1 MATSLKDP
9 GGVAVDASYIYF
21 AEQGTSGA
29 PNFRHDGL
37 ISRVPVGGGAKAAL
51 ATGEYHPFGVTIDA
65 TNIYWTSKDDNA
77 GSVGSIR
84 SMPLG
89 GGAVT
94 TLSASFTSEDNPHFV
109 AVDASNVYW
118 TTATTVKKVP
128 IGGGAA
134 TTLASGVNNAYG
146 IALDA
151 TTVYFTEYAGN
162 LVSSVPKAGG
172 AKTVIASGLN
182 GPYGVAVSGTTI
194 FWAEL
199 LGGKLMK
206 QSLLGGAA
214 TQLGDGAP
222 ALLALNA
229 TNVYWTNY
237 QAATGRVK
245 RVPQA
250 GGAQVL
256 YTKTADRPF
265 GLALDSTYMYFGEL
279 GGSVGNGTIQRGVQ

>member
-37 ISRVPVGGGAKAAL
+37 ISRVPVGGGAKVAL
-51 ATGEYHPFGVTIDA
+51 ASGEYHPVGVTIDA

-134 TTLASGVNNAYG
+134 TTLASGINNGYG

-151 TTVYFTEYAGN
+151 TTVYFTEYGGN

-172 AKTVIASGLN
+172 AKTLIASGLS
-182 GPYGVAVSGTTI
+182 GPYGVGVSGTTI

-199 LGGKLMK
+199 TAGKLMK
-206 QSLLGGAA
+206 QSLLGGAS
-214 TQLGDGAP
+214 TQLGNGAP
-222 ALLALNA
+222 ALLTLNA

-237 QAATGRVK
+237 QANTGRVK
-245 RVPQA
+245 RVAQA
-250 GGAQVL
+250 GGAETL
-256 YTKTADRPF
+256 YTASVDRPL
-265 GLALDSTYMYFGEL
+265 GIAIDSTYVYFGEL
-279 GGSVGNGTIQRGVQ
+279 GGAVGNGTIRRGPQ